1 MGGAFLT
8 SREIFDNPIWQDVQ
22 KFRIFFYI
30 YGNAVFAEEG
40 VRIGDLTVNR
50 GQFLRSYRNLA
61 KDLEYI
67 ENRAVKSYSVSTI
80 SRKVDNLVKE
90 NRLKVEDTEFGTL
103 FTVVNYQQY
112 QGFEQYK
119 RGNLEQTRNSDG
131 TEMEQRRNN
140 NKKVIKDKKVN
151 KKTSRH
157 KYEPCD
163 MENAELLFKLIR
175 ENNSEAKEPNL
186 ELWANE
192 FRLMR
197 EKDNRSNDAIKY
209 LINWTQS
216 DSFWKTNILS
226 AAKLRKQ
233 YEQLTIKIK
242 AEKEKQSPKQP
253 NKQPKPKRDFTKLK
267 GEIKK

>member
-40 VRIGDLTVNR
+40 VRIGDITIKR
-50 GQFLRSYRNLA
+50 GQFLRSYRNLS

-67 ENRAVKSYSVSTI
+67 DNRAVKSYAVSSI
-80 SRKVDNLVKE
+80 KRKVDSLVKE
-90 NRLKVEDTEFGTL
+90 NRLQVEETELGTL

-119 RGNLEQTRNSDG
+119 RGNIEQRENSDG
-131 TEMEQRRNN
+131 TATEQRRNN

-163 MENAELLFKLIR
+163 MENAEMLFKLIK
-175 ENNSEAKEPNL
+175 ENNSEARKPNL
-186 ELWANE
+186 EAWANE
-192 FRLMR
+192 LRLMR
-197 EKDNRSNDAIKY
+197 EKDERTDEAIKY
-209 LINWTQS
+209 LINWSQK

-226 AAKLRKQ
+226 AAKLRQQ
-233 YEQLTIKIK
+233 YEQLTVKIK
-242 AEKEKQSPKQP
+242 AEKEKQAPKQP
-253 NKQPKPKRDFTKLK
+253 ASKKPRRNF
-267 GEIKK
+267 EEE